1 MSTVSLTGVNEIIAD
16 TISLQEGNDIVNVSN
31 KFLSKSEAVLTFNT
45 KSDRLTTYTKTETNA
60 EIAKVVGGA
69 PELLDTLYELSQAI
83 NDDENFSTTM
93 INELS
98 LKATNIRV
106 EGISDNSQQSIN
118 STNTNLQANYYNT
131 DDVDDIEDGL
141 QAQRTADVNIFTKLL
156 Y

>member
-1 MSTVSLTGVNEIIAD
+1 MSRVSLTGVNEIIAD

-45 KSDRLTTYTKTETNA
+45 KSDRLTTYTKTEANA

-83 NDDENFSTTM
+83 NDDQSFATT
-93 INELS
+93 ILDELS

-106 EGISDNSQQSIN
+106 DGIRDNLQQSIN
-118 STNTNLQANYYNT
+118 STNTNLQTNYYNT
-131 DDVDDIEDGL
+131 DEVDDIEDGL
-141 QAQRTADVNIFTKLL
+141 QNQITADVDN
-156 Y
+156 